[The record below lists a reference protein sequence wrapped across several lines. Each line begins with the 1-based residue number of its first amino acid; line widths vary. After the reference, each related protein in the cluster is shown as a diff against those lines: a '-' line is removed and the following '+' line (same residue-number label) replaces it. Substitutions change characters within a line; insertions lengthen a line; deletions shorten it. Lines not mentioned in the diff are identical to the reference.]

1 MAKFKSEFL
10 SSLGI
15 LFEMFKG
22 VAEEVRA
29 LVGNDRADEA
39 LMKVHTD
46 KSLRRKIAALIAEAV
61 KSVRETF
68 TFTVDYSLSL
78 PEMIAAG
85 CYDWT
90 DSDINAANFP
100 LSLPKGQGEGS
111 IETEGELF
119 HFNRNI
125 DFDEAIR
132 EMKKDGY
139 RPATIEELLAFGAK
153 YPELQREFPI
163 IAARSVWR
171 CSHGNRNVAY
181 LGRSGAE
188 RVLSLFWIDDGCD
201 AHCRFLAVRK

>member
-22 VAEEVRA
+22 VAEEVRS

-78 PEMIAAG
+78 PEMIVAG
-85 CYDWT
+85 RYDWT
-90 DSDINAANFP
+90 NGNINAANFP
-100 LSLPKGQGEGS
+100 LSLPKGQVEGS
-111 IETEGELF
+111 VETKGELF
-119 HFNRNI
+119 HFNCNI
-125 DFDEAIR
+125 GSDEAIR
-132 EMKKDGY
+132 LMDGDGY
-139 RPATIEELLAFGAK
+139 RPARIEELLAFGAK
-153 YPELQREFPI
+153 HPELQRQFPI
-163 IAARSVWR
+163 IALGSDWQSSLGGRSVACLR
-171 CSHGNRNVAY
+171 
-181 LGRSGAE
+181 RSGAK
-188 RVLSLFWIDDGCD
+188 RDLDLFWVEDDWTD
-201 AHCRFLAVRK
+201 PCRFLAVRK